1 MKFLTIDG
9 KLQKDANGKLIT
21 IPDNYAGKLI
31 KLNGKLLKHN
41 NKLVKGGG
49 GVTPP
54 SNTVTFRINV
64 TGCPEFMEDTED
76 IITAIIGNKLEDVA
90 EQSTI
95 LQTMTIG
102 GAGCYEYITDIEGY
116 ETTIFTVNGSTNADV
131 AYEGAL
137 SPTDI
142 IDKTWDG
149 QIYYIVEAH

>member
-21 IPDNYAGKLI
+21 VPDNYAGKLI

-54 SNTVTFRINV
+54 SNTVTFKIKVEN
-64 TGCPEFMEDTED
+64 CPDFMADTED
-76 IITAIIGNKLEDVA
+76 TITATIGDKLETVVD
-90 EQSTI
+90 QSPI
-95 LQTMTIG
+95 LQAMISDRGYYSYT
-102 GAGCYEYITDIEGY
+102 TDIEGY
-116 ETTIFTVNGSTNADV
+116 DTTIFTVGGDTNADV
-131 AYEGAL
+131 AFEGAL

-149 QIYYIVEAH
+149 QIYYVVEAH